1 MEQLSFNFNK
11 KNFRRKK
18 IMEFSKLQEIIVE
31 ELGVETE
38 EVTLEATFA
47 DDLGADSLDLFE
59 LVMSIEDT
67 FGVSIPN
74 EELANIK
81 TVKDAVDYIEAND
94 K

>member
-1 MEQLSFNFNK
+1 
-11 KNFRRKK
+11 
-18 IMEFSKLQEIIVE
+18 MEFSKLQEIIVE

>member
-1 MEQLSFNFNK
+1 
-11 KNFRRKK
+11 
-18 IMEFSKLQEIIVE
+18 MEFSKLQDIIVE
-31 ELGVETE
+31 ELGVDAE
-38 EVTLEATFA
+38 EVTMEATFA

-67 FGVSIPN
+67 FGVAIPN

>member
-1 MEQLSFNFNK
+1 
-11 KNFRRKK
+11 
-18 IMEFSKLQEIIVE
+18 MEFSKLQEIIVE
-31 ELGVETE
+31 ELGVDTE
-38 EVTLEATFA
+38 EVTMEATFA

-67 FGVSIPN
+67 FGVAIPN